1 MKPEYTLEKV
11 EGKPTL
17 YHLKVKDSNNL
28 MVETNLF
35 FDLKKH
41 SWAYNSFVISQ
52 SDDQYIHN
60 FKGLIIE
67 PSNLSVDINV
77 DVSSKI
83 SILKADQGVL
93 GKEGLSVVELPDEP
107 VTLLINKELDF
118 KKSDHAGIFFN
129 QDSKVEIDRLSFERN
144 TEFSLLYIAPVK
156 KLSSLYIKDANFST
170 IYAKSPIKEMSI
182 QDFNKDS
189 KVVANLY
196 IEADKSN
203 KVINKVEAFN
213 ASFDRLSNAD
223 NIVKAKIGVNK
234 ELELINTTINGNEY
248 DHTISG
254 HIDTF
259 SAKGATIFLDGNF
272 KIDAKKVEILFEGW
286 FTGTPAVRINNKDN
300 EFVGEHLRIANQE
313 MVLLGAKI
321 ITNNGFVY
329 TNDNFGKK
337 TVLSG
342 FAYQNDKNQ
351 SSLYFSGFTGKI
363 SGFTGKNSKMVFEE
377 GSNPQDTIWTG
388 MVQDTHLKNCVV
400 TGEGSILSMNLN
412 ISCPDIFT
420 NSRYKR
426 ELTNLTFDADSTFSL
441 ISSETSIVNIS
452 NSVFKGSEN
461 KIDIGRVDLVASNSE
476 FYKVN
481 ASFETTYNLI
491 SEIKVDSCIFKRDVD
506 ITTSKKANISASSFY
521 SSSLSKVNLI
531 ENSSFEDFRGDGAVY
546 QNFNSVTGETN
557 EPEINRDVGLATKEI
572 ELL

>member
-1 MKPEYTLEKV
+1 MMKPEYILEKV

-35 FDLKKH
+35 FDLKEEPP
-41 SWAYNSFVISQ
+41 AYDSFVISQ
-52 SDDQYIHN
+52 GDDEYIHN

-118 KKSDHAGIFFN
+118 KASDHAGIFFN
-129 QDSKVEIDRLSFERN
+129 QDNKVEIDRLSFERN

-170 IYAKSPIKEMSI
+170 IYAKSPIKEMSL

-203 KVINKVEAFN
+203 KVISSVKAFN

-248 DHTISG
+248 DHAISG
-254 HIDTF
+254 HIDSF
-259 SAKGATIFLDGNF
+259 SSKGATIFLDGNF

-286 FTGTPAVRINNKDN
+286 FTGIPAVRINNKDN

-321 ITNNGFVY
+321 ITNNGFVA
-329 TNDNFGKK
+329 THDKFGKK

-342 FAYQNDKNQ
+342 FAYQNEKNQ
-351 SSLYFSGFTGKI
+351 SSSFF
-363 SGFTGKNSKMVFEE
+363 SGFTGKNSKMIFDE
-377 GSNPQDTIWTG
+377 GLNPQDTIWTG
-388 MVQDTHLKNCVV
+388 AVVDTHLKNCVV
-400 TGEGSILSMNLN
+400 TGEGSTLAMNLN

-426 ELTNLTFDADSTFSL
+426 ELTNLTFDADATFSL

-452 NSVFKGSEN
+452 NSIFKGSEN
-461 KIDIGRVDLVASNSE
+461 KIDIGRVDFIASNSE

-506 ITTSKKANISASSFY
+506 ITTSKKANINASSFY

-531 ENSSFEDFRGDGAVY
+531 ENSSFEDFKGDSAIY
-546 QNFNSVTGETN
+546 KNFNSVTGETD
-557 EPEINRDVGLATKEI
+557 EPEINKDVGVVTQGV

>member
-1 MKPEYTLEKV
+1 MKPEYILEKV
-11 EGKPTL
+11 EDKATL
-17 YHLKVKDSNNL
+17 YHLKVKDNNNL

-52 SDDQYIHN
+52 SDDEYIHN

-93 GKEGLSVVELPDEP
+93 GKEGLSIVKLPDEP
-107 VTLLINKELDF
+107 VTLLINKALDF
-118 KKSDHAGIFFN
+118 KASDHAGIFFN

-170 IYAKSPIKEMSI
+170 IYAKSPIKEMNL

-259 SAKGATIFLDGNF
+259 SSKGATIFLDGNF
-272 KIDAKKVEILFEGW
+272 KIENKGNEIAFLANGIS
-286 FTGTPAVRINNKDN
+286 INNSTIKN
-300 EFVGEHLRIANQE
+300 
-313 MVLLGAKI
+313 
-321 ITNNGFVY
+321 T
-329 TNDNFGKK
+329 
-337 TVLSG
+337 LS
-342 FAYQNDKNQ
+342 
-351 SSLYFSGFTGKI
+351 
-363 SGFTGKNSKMVFEE
+363 
-377 GSNPQDTIWTG
+377 
-388 MVQDTHLKNCVV
+388 
-400 TGEGSILSMNLN
+400 
-412 ISCPDIFT
+412 
-420 NSRYKR
+420 
-426 ELTNLTFDADSTFSL
+426 LTNALILNADIDNLVLENKGKDYDSFLVQTSTVNGDKKSQGRITL
-441 ISSETSIVNIS
+441 DNCIVN
-452 NSVFKGSEN
+452 
-461 KIDIGRVDLVASNSE
+461 VDNRFSINIYGNFSASNSNFFGTNIFCSALE
-476 FYKVN
+476 DSNFLFFKGDVN
-481 ASFETTYNLI
+481 LDINIVNSSFKNVELYAAGLLSNKEWEDPDYRQTLTICGSELTGENELRETTLVLHSVLQNISLANA
-491 SEIKVDSCIFKRDVD
+491 SEIK
-506 ITTSKKANISASSFY
+506 NSFLKEIIKNY
-521 SSSLSKVNLI
+521 KMPTIIEEVNL
-531 ENSSFEDFRGDGAVY
+531 AA
-546 QNFNSVTGETN
+546 N
-557 EPEINRDVGLATKEI
+557 EPKKDVGQATNGLEI
-572 ELL
+572 L

>member
-1 MKPEYTLEKV
+1 MMKPEYILEKV

-35 FDLKKH
+35 FDLKEEP
-41 SWAYNSFVISQ
+41 SVYDSFVISQ
-52 SDDQYIHN
+52 SDDEYIHN

-67 PSNLSVDINV
+67 PSNLSVDISV

-107 VTLLINKELDF
+107 VTLLINKGLDF
-118 KKSDHAGIFFN
+118 KASDHVGIFFN

-156 KLSSLYIKDANFST
+156 KLSSLYVKDANFST
-170 IYAKSPIKEMSI
+170 IYAKSPIKEMSL

-203 KVINKVEAFN
+203 KVISSVKVIN
-213 ASFDRLSNAD
+213 TSFGGLKEID
-223 NIVKAKIGVNK
+223 NIAIAKIGVNK

-254 HIDTF
+254 HIDSF
-259 SAKGATIFLDGNF
+259 SSKGATIFLDGNF
-272 KIDAKKVEILFEGW
+272 KIDAKRVEILFEGW

-321 ITNNGFVY
+321 ITNNGFVA
-329 TNDNFGKK
+329 TNDKFGKK

-342 FAYQNDKNQ
+342 FAYQNEKNQ
-351 SSLYFSGFTGKI
+351 SSSFF
-363 SGFTGKNSKMVFEE
+363 SGFTGKNSKMVFEG
-377 GSNPQDTIWTG
+377 GSNPQDTTWTG
-388 MVQDTHLKNCVV
+388 MVIDTHLKNCVV
-400 TGEGSILSMNLN
+400 TGDGSILAMNLN

-452 NSVFKGSEN
+452 NSIFKGSEN
-461 KIDIGRVDLVASNSE
+461 KINIGRVDFVASNSE

-521 SSSLSKVNLI
+521 TCSLSKVSLI
-531 ENSSFEDFRGDGAVY
+531 ENSSFEDFKGNSDIY
-546 QNFNSVTGETN
+546 QNFNSLTGETSELKIDKN
-557 EPEINRDVGLATKEI
+557 VGLATKDIEI
-572 ELL
+572 L

>member
-1 MKPEYTLEKV
+1 MMKPEYILEKV
-11 EGKPTL
+11 EDKATL

-77 DVSSKI
+77 DVSSKV

-107 VTLLINKELDF
+107 VTLLINKALDF
-118 KKSDHAGIFFN
+118 KASDHVGIFFN

-144 TEFSLLYIAPVK
+144 TEFSLLYIVPVK

-170 IYAKSPIKEMSI
+170 IYAKSPIKEMSL

-254 HIDTF
+254 HIDSF
-259 SAKGATIFLDGNF
+259 SSKGATIFLDGNF

-321 ITNNGFVY
+321 ITNNGLVY

-342 FAYQNDKNQ
+342 FTYQNEKNQ
-351 SSLYFSGFTGKI
+351 SSSYF

-400 TGEGSILSMNLN
+400 AGEGSILSMNLN

-441 ISSETSIVNIS
+441 ISSDTSMVNIS
-452 NSVFKGSEN
+452 NSIFKGSEN

-521 SSSLSKVNLI
+521 TCSLSKVSLI
-531 ENSSFEDFRGDGAVY
+531 ENSSFEDFKGDSAVY
-546 QNFNSVTGETN
+546 QNFNSVTGETA
-557 EPEINRDVGLATKEI
+557 EPEINKDVGIATEGIEI
-572 ELL
+572 L

>member
-1 MKPEYTLEKV
+1 MKPEYILEKV
-11 EGKPTL
+11 EGKSTL
-17 YHLKVKDSNNL
+17 YHLKVKDNNNL

-52 SDDQYIHN
+52 SDDEYIHN

-107 VTLLINKELDF
+107 VTLLINKALDF
-118 KKSDHAGIFFN
+118 KASDHAGIFFN

-144 TEFSLLYIAPVK
+144 TEFSLLYVAPVK
-156 KLSSLYIKDANFST
+156 KLSSLYVKDANFST
-170 IYAKSPIKEMSI
+170 IYAKSPIKEMSL

-189 KVVANLY
+189 KVIANLY

-254 HIDTF
+254 HIDSF

-286 FTGTPAVRINNKDN
+286 FTGIPAVRINNKDN

-321 ITNNGFVY
+321 ITNNGLVY

-342 FAYQNDKNQ
+342 FAYQNEKNQ
-351 SSLYFSGFTGKI
+351 SSSYF

-388 MVQDTHLKNCVV
+388 TVIDAHLKNCIV

-426 ELTNLTFDADSTFSL
+426 ELTNLTFDADGTFSL
-441 ISSETSIVNIS
+441 TSSDTSIVNIS
-452 NSVFKGSEN
+452 NSIFKGLNN
-461 KIDIGRVDLVASNSE
+461 KINVGKVDLVTTNSE

-481 ASFETTYNLI
+481 ASFGTTYNLI
-491 SEIKVDSCIFKRDVD
+491 SEIKLDSCIFKRDVD

-521 SSSLSKVNLI
+521 SSSLSKVSLI
-531 ENSSFEDFRGDGAVY
+531 ENSSFEDFKGDSAIY
-546 QNFNSVTGETN
+546 KNFNSVTGETA
-557 EPEINRDVGLATKEI
+557 EPEINKDVGVVTQGV

>member
-1 MKPEYTLEKV
+1 MKPEYILEEV
-11 EGKPTL
+11 EDKPTL

-41 SWAYNSFVISQ
+41 SWAYDSFVISQ
-52 SDDQYIHN
+52 SDDEYIHN

-93 GKEGLSVVELPDEP
+93 GKEGLSIVKLPDEP

-118 KKSDHAGIFFN
+118 KASDHAGIFFN

-156 KLSSLYIKDANFST
+156 KLSSLYVKDANFST
-170 IYAKSPIKEMSI
+170 IYAKSPIKEMSL

-321 ITNNGFVY
+321 ITNNGLVY

-342 FAYQNDKNQ
+342 FAYQNEKNQ
-351 SSLYFSGFTGKI
+351 SSSYF

-388 MVQDTHLKNCVV
+388 TVIDAHLKNCVV

-426 ELTNLTFDADSTFSL
+426 ELTNLTFDSDSTFSL

-452 NSVFKGSEN
+452 NSIFKGSEN
-461 KIDIGRVDLVASNSE
+461 KINIGRVDLVASNSE

-531 ENSSFEDFRGDGAVY
+531 ENSSFEDFKGDSAIY
-546 QNFNSVTGETN
+546 KNFNSVTGERA
-557 EPEINRDVGLATKEI
+557 EPEINKDVGLATKEI

>member
-1 MKPEYTLEKV
+1 MMKPEYILEKV
-11 EGKPTL
+11 EGKSTL

-52 SDDQYIHN
+52 SDDEYIHN

-156 KLSSLYIKDANFST
+156 KLSSLYVKDANFST
-170 IYAKSPIKEMSI
+170 IYAKSPIKEMSL

-203 KVINKVEAFN
+203 KVISSVKAIN
-213 ASFDRLSNAD
+213 ASFGGLNESD
-223 NIVKAKIGVNK
+223 NIAIAKIGVNK

-248 DHTISG
+248 DHAISG

-259 SAKGATIFLDGNF
+259 SSKGATIFLDGNF

-313 MVLLGAKI
+313 MALLGAKI
-321 ITNNGFVY
+321 ITNNGFVA
-329 TNDNFGKK
+329 THDKFGKK

-342 FAYQNDKNQ
+342 FAYQNEKNQ
-351 SSLYFSGFTGKI
+351 SSSYF
-363 SGFTGKNSKMVFEE
+363 SGFTGKNSKMVFEG

-388 MVQDTHLKNCVV
+388 AVVDTHLKNCVV
-400 TGEGSILSMNLN
+400 TGDGSILAMNLN

-426 ELTNLTFDADSTFSL
+426 ELTNLTFDSDSTFSL
-441 ISSETSIVNIS
+441 ISSDTSIVNIS
-452 NSVFKGSEN
+452 NSIFKGSEN
-461 KIDIGRVDLVASNSE
+461 KIDIGRVDFIASNSE

-531 ENSSFEDFRGDGAVY
+531 DNSSFEDFKGDSAIY
-546 QNFNSVTGETN
+546 KNFNSVTGERV
-557 EPEINRDVGLATKEI
+557 EPEINKDVGLATKEI

>member
-1 MKPEYTLEKV
+1 MMKPEYILEKV
-11 EGKPTL
+11 EDKPTL

-28 MVETNLF
+28 MAETNLF
-35 FDLKKH
+35 FNLKDEPTK
-41 SWAYNSFVISQ
+41 YESFMISQ
-52 SDDQYIHN
+52 SDDEYIHN

-93 GKEGLSVVELPDEP
+93 GKEGLSIVKLPDEP
-107 VTLLINKELDF
+107 VTLLINKALDF
-118 KKSDHAGIFFN
+118 KASDHAGIFFN

-144 TEFSLLYIAPVK
+144 TEFSLLYVAPVK

-170 IYAKSPIKEMSI
+170 IYAKSPIKEMNL

-254 HIDTF
+254 HIDSF

-342 FAYQNDKNQ
+342 FAYQNEKSQ
-351 SSLYFSGFTGKI
+351 SSSYF
-363 SGFTGKNSKMVFEE
+363 SGFTGKNSKMVFE
-377 GSNPQDTIWTG
+377 GGLNPEDTIWTG
-388 MVQDTHLKNCVV
+388 MVQDTHLKNCIVA
-400 TGEGSILSMNLN
+400 GEGSILSMNLN

-426 ELTNLTFDADSTFSL
+426 ELTNLTFDADGTFSL
-441 ISSETSIVNIS
+441 TSFDTSIVNIS
-452 NSVFKGSEN
+452 NSIFKGLNN
-461 KIDIGRVDLVASNSE
+461 KINVGKVDLVASNSE

-521 SSSLSKVNLI
+521 SSSLSKVSLI
-531 ENSSFEDFRGDGAVY
+531 ENSSFEDFRGDSTIY
-546 QNFNSVTGETN
+546 QNFNSVTGETA
-557 EPEINRDVGLATKEI
+557 EPEINKDVGIATQGV

>member
-11 EGKPTL
+11 EGKSTL
-17 YHLKVKDSNNL
+17 YHLKVKDSNNF
-28 MVETNLF
+28 MAETNLF
-35 FDLKKH
+35 FDLKEEP
-41 SWAYNSFVISQ
+41 ARYDSFVISQ
-52 SDDQYIHN
+52 SDDEYIHN

-118 KKSDHAGIFFN
+118 KASDHAGIFFN

-170 IYAKSPIKEMSI
+170 IYAKNPIKEMSI

-203 KVINKVEAFN
+203 KVISSVKAIN
-213 ASFDRLSNAD
+213 ASFGGLKEID
-223 NIVKAKIGVNK
+223 NIAIAKIGVNK

-254 HIDTF
+254 HIDSF
-259 SAKGATIFLDGNF
+259 SSKGATIFLDGNF

-286 FTGTPAVRINNKDN
+286 FTGTPAVTIKNNHNNFIGKY
-300 EFVGEHLRIANQE
+300 LRIANQE
-313 MVLLGAKI
+313 VILRNAQI
-321 ITNNGFVY
+321 ITNNGFIF
-329 TNDNFGKK
+329 THDKFGKK
-337 TVLSG
+337 TVLSA
-342 FAYQNDKNQ
+342 FAYQNEKNQ
-351 SSLYFSGFTGKI
+351 SSSYF

-388 MVQDTHLKNCVV
+388 VIVDAHLKNCLA
-400 TGEGSILSMNLN
+400 TGDGSTLAMNLN

-426 ELTNLTFDADSTFSL
+426 ELTNLTFDADATFSL
-441 ISSETSIVNIS
+441 TSSDTSIVNIS
-452 NSVFKGSEN
+452 NSIFKGSEN

-476 FYKVN
+476 FYEVN
-481 ASFETTYNLI
+481 ASFESTYKLI
-491 SEIKVDSCIFKRDVD
+491 SEIKVDSCIFERDVD

-531 ENSSFEDFRGDGAVY
+531 ENSSFEDFKGDNAIY
-546 QNFNSVTGETN
+546 KNFNSVTGETA
-557 EPEINRDVGLATKEI
+557 EPEINKDVGVVTEGV

>member
-1 MKPEYTLEKV
+1 MKPEYILEKV
-11 EGKPTL
+11 EDKATL

-35 FDLKKH
+35 FDLKEEPP
-41 SWAYNSFVISQ
+41 AYDSFVISQ
-52 SDDQYIHN
+52 SDDEYIHN

-107 VTLLINKELDF
+107 VTLLINKGLDF
-118 KKSDHAGIFFN
+118 KASDHAGIFFN

-144 TEFSLLYIAPVK
+144 TEFSLLYVAPVK
-156 KLSSLYIKDANFST
+156 KLSSLYIRDANFST
-170 IYAKSPIKEMSI
+170 IYAKSPIKEMSL

-203 KVINKVEAFN
+203 KVISSVKAIN
-213 ASFDRLSNAD
+213 ASFGGLNESD
-223 NIVKAKIGVNK
+223 NIAIAKIGVNK

-248 DHTISG
+248 DHAISG
-254 HIDTF
+254 HIDSF
-259 SAKGATIFLDGNF
+259 SSKGATIFLDGNF

-286 FTGTPAVRINNKDN
+286 FTGTPVVRINNKDN

-321 ITNNGFVY
+321 ITNNGFVA
-329 TNDNFGKK
+329 THDKFGKK

-342 FAYQNDKNQ
+342 FAYQNEKNQ
-351 SSLYFSGFTGKI
+351 SSSFF

-388 MVQDTHLKNCVV
+388 MVIDTHLKNCLV

-426 ELTNLTFDADSTFSL
+426 ELTNLTFDADGTFSL
-441 ISSETSIVNIS
+441 ISSDTSIVNIS
-452 NSVFKGSEN
+452 NSIFKGSEN
-461 KIDIGRVDLVASNSE
+461 KIDIGKVDLVASNSE
-476 FYKVN
+476 FYEVN
-481 ASFETTYNLI
+481 ASFESTYKLI

-546 QNFNSVTGETN
+546 QNFNSVTGETA

>member
-1 MKPEYTLEKV
+1 MKPEYILEEV
-11 EGKPTL
+11 ESKPTL
-17 YHLKVKDSNNL
+17 YHLKVKDNNNL

-52 SDDQYIHN
+52 SDDEYIHN

-93 GKEGLSVVELPDEP
+93 GKEGLSIVKLPDEP
-107 VTLLINKELDF
+107 VTLLINKALDF
-118 KKSDHAGIFFN
+118 KASDHAGIFFN

-144 TEFSLLYIAPVK
+144 TEFSLLYVAPVK
-156 KLSSLYIKDANFST
+156 KLSSLYVKDANFST
-170 IYAKSPIKEMSI
+170 IYAKSPIKEMSL

-248 DHTISG
+248 DHAISG
-254 HIDTF
+254 HIDSF
-259 SAKGATIFLDGNF
+259 SSKGATIFLDGNF

-286 FTGTPAVRINNKDN
+286 FTGTPAIRINNKDN

-342 FAYQNDKNQ
+342 FAYQNGKSQ
-351 SSLYFSGFTGKI
+351 SSSYF
-363 SGFTGKNSKMVFEE
+363 SGFTGKNSKMVFDE

-388 MVQDTHLKNCVV
+388 IIVDTHLKNCVV
-400 TGEGSILSMNLN
+400 IGEGSILSMNLN

-426 ELTNLTFDADSTFSL
+426 ELTNLTFDADATFSL
-441 ISSETSIVNIS
+441 TSSDTSIVNIS
-452 NSVFKGSEN
+452 NSIFKGSEN
-461 KIDIGRVDLVASNSE
+461 KIDIGRVDFVASNSE

-531 ENSSFEDFRGDGAVY
+531 ENSSFEEFKGDSAIY
-546 QNFNSVTGETN
+546 KNFNSVTGETN
-557 EPEINRDVGLATKEI
+557 EPEINKDVGLATKEI

>member
-11 EGKPTL
+11 EGKSTL

-41 SWAYNSFVISQ
+41 SWAYDSFVISQ
-52 SDDQYIHN
+52 SDDEYIHN

-118 KKSDHAGIFFN
+118 KASDHAGIFFN

-156 KLSSLYIKDANFST
+156 KLSSLYIEDANFST
-170 IYAKSPIKEMSI
+170 IYAKSPIKEMNL

-248 DHTISG
+248 DHAISG
-254 HIDTF
+254 HIDSF

-286 FTGTPAVRINNKDN
+286 FTGTPAIRINNKDN

-342 FAYQNDKNQ
+342 FAYQNEKSQ
-351 SSLYFSGFTGKI
+351 SSSYF
-363 SGFTGKNSKMVFEE
+363 SGFTGKNSKMVFDE

-400 TGEGSILSMNLN
+400 AGEGSILSMNLN

-426 ELTNLTFDADSTFSL
+426 ELTNLTFDADGTFSL
-441 ISSETSIVNIS
+441 TSSDTSIVNIS
-452 NSVFKGSEN
+452 NSIFKGLNN
-461 KIDIGRVDLVASNSE
+461 KINVGKVDLVTTNSE

-481 ASFETTYNLI
+481 ASFGTTYNLI
-491 SEIKVDSCIFKRDVD
+491 SEIKLDSCIFKRDVD

-531 ENSSFEDFRGDGAVY
+531 ENSSFEDFKGDSAIY
-546 QNFNSVTGETN
+546 KNFNSVTGERA
-557 EPEINRDVGLATKEI
+557 EPEINKDVGVVTEGV

>member
-1 MKPEYTLEKV
+1 MMKPEYILEKV
-11 EGKPTL
+11 EGKSTL
-17 YHLKVKDSNNL
+17 YHLKVKDNNNL

-52 SDDQYIHN
+52 SDDEYIHN

-93 GKEGLSVVELPDEP
+93 GKEGLSIVKLPDEP
-107 VTLLINKELDF
+107 VTLLINKALDF
-118 KKSDHAGIFFN
+118 KASDHAGIFFN

-170 IYAKSPIKEMSI
+170 IYAKSPIKEMSL

-248 DHTISG
+248 DHAISG
-254 HIDTF
+254 HIDSF
-259 SAKGATIFLDGNF
+259 SSKGATIFLDGNF

-313 MVLLGAKI
+313 MVLLSAKI

-351 SSLYFSGFTGKI
+351 SSSYF
-363 SGFTGKNSKMVFEE
+363 SGFTGKNSKMVFDE

-400 TGEGSILSMNLN
+400 AGEGSILSMNLN

-441 ISSETSIVNIS
+441 ISSDTSIVNIS
-452 NSVFKGSEN
+452 NSIFKGSEN
-461 KIDIGRVDLVASNSE
+461 KINIGRVDLVASNSE

-531 ENSSFEDFRGDGAVY
+531 ENSSFEDFKGDSAIY
-546 QNFNSVTGETN
+546 KNFNSVTGERA
-557 EPEINRDVGLATKEI
+557 EPEINKDVGLATEEI

>member
-11 EGKPTL
+11 EGKSTL

-52 SDDQYIHN
+52 SDDEYIHN

-93 GKEGLSVVELPDEP
+93 GKEGLSIVKLPDEP
-107 VTLLINKELDF
+107 VTLLINKALDF
-118 KKSDHAGIFFN
+118 KASDHAGIFFN

-170 IYAKSPIKEMSI
+170 IYAKSPIKEMSL

-203 KVINKVEAFN
+203 KVISSVKAIN
-213 ASFDRLSNAD
+213 ASFGGLNESDSML
-223 NIVKAKIGVNK
+223 VAKIGVNK

-248 DHTISG
+248 DHVISG
-254 HIDTF
+254 HIDSF
-259 SAKGATIFLDGNF
+259 SSKGATIFLDGNF

-321 ITNNGFVY
+321 ITNNGLVY

-342 FAYQNDKNQ
+342 FAYQNEKSQ
-351 SSLYFSGFTGKI
+351 SSSYF
-363 SGFTGKNSKMVFEE
+363 SGFTGKNSKMVFEG

-388 MVQDTHLKNCVV
+388 MIIDTHFKNCLV
-400 TGEGSILSMNLN
+400 TGDGSILSMNLN
-412 ISCPDIFT
+412 ISCPDVFT

-426 ELTNLTFDADSTFSL
+426 ELTNLTFDADATFSL
-441 ISSETSIVNIS
+441 TSSDTSIVNIS
-452 NSVFKGSEN
+452 NSIFKGSEN
-461 KIDIGRVDLVASNSE
+461 KINIGRVDFVASNSE

-531 ENSSFEDFRGDGAVY
+531 ENSSFEDFKGDSAIY
-546 QNFNSVTGETN
+546 KNFNSVTGETN
-557 EPEINRDVGLATKEI
+557 EPEINKDVGLATKEI

>member
-1 MKPEYTLEKV
+1 MMKPEYILEKV
-11 EGKPTL
+11 EGKSTL
-17 YHLKVKDSNNL
+17 YHLKVKDNNNL

-41 SWAYNSFVISQ
+41 SWAYDSFVISQ

-60 FKGLIIE
+60 FKGLVIE

-107 VTLLINKELDF
+107 VTLLINKALDF
-118 KKSDHAGIFFN
+118 KASDHAGIFFN

-144 TEFSLLYIAPVK
+144 TEFSLLYVAPVK
-156 KLSSLYIKDANFST
+156 KLSSLYVKDANFST
-170 IYAKSPIKEMSI
+170 IYAKSPIKEMSL

-254 HIDTF
+254 HIDSF

-286 FTGTPAVRINNKDN
+286 FTGTPAIRINNKDN

-342 FAYQNDKNQ
+342 FAYQNEKSQ
-351 SSLYFSGFTGKI
+351 SSSYF
-363 SGFTGKNSKMVFEE
+363 SGFTGKNSKMIFDE

-400 TGEGSILSMNLN
+400 AGEGSILSMNLN

-426 ELTNLTFDADSTFSL
+426 ELTNLTFDADGTFSL
-441 ISSETSIVNIS
+441 TSSDTSIVNIS
-452 NSVFKGSEN
+452 NSIFKGLNN
-461 KIDIGRVDLVASNSE
+461 KINVGKVDLVTTNSE

-481 ASFETTYNLI
+481 ASFGTTYNLI
-491 SEIKVDSCIFKRDVD
+491 SEIKLDSCIFKRDVD

-531 ENSSFEDFRGDGAVY
+531 ENSSFEDFKGDSAIY
-546 QNFNSVTGETN
+546 KNFNSVTGERA
-557 EPEINRDVGLATKEI
+557 EPEINKDVGIATEGIEI
-572 ELL
+572 L

>member
-1 MKPEYTLEKV
+1 MKPEYILEKV
-11 EGKPTL
+11 EDKATL

-28 MVETNLF
+28 MAETNLF
-35 FDLKKH
+35 FDLKEEPP
-41 SWAYNSFVISQ
+41 AYDSFVISQ
-52 SDDQYIHN
+52 SDDEYIHN

-67 PSNLSVDINV
+67 PSSLSVEMNI
-77 DVSSKI
+77 DVSSKV

-118 KKSDHAGIFFN
+118 KASDHVGIFFN

-203 KVINKVEAFN
+203 KVISSVKAINT
-213 ASFDRLSNAD
+213 SFGGLKEID
-223 NIVKAKIGVNK
+223 NIAIAKIGINK

-254 HIDTF
+254 HIDSF
-259 SAKGATIFLDGNF
+259 SSKGATIFLDGNF

-286 FTGTPAVRINNKDN
+286 FTGIPAVRINNKDN

-321 ITNNGFVY
+321 ITNNGFVA
-329 TNDNFGKK
+329 THDKFGKK

-342 FAYQNDKNQ
+342 FAYQNEKNQ
-351 SSLYFSGFTGKI
+351 SSSYF
-363 SGFTGKNSKMVFEE
+363 SGFTGKNSKMVFEG
-377 GSNPQDTIWTG
+377 GSNPQDTTWTG
-388 MVQDTHLKNCVV
+388 MVVDTHLKNCIV
-400 TGEGSILSMNLN
+400 TGDGSTLLMNLN

-426 ELTNLTFDADSTFSL
+426 ELTNLTFDSDSTFSL

-452 NSVFKGSEN
+452 NSIFKGSEN

-491 SEIKVDSCIFKRDVD
+491 SEIKLDSCIFKRDVD

-531 ENSSFEDFRGDGAVY
+531 ENSSFEDFKGDSAIY
-546 QNFNSVTGETN
+546 KNFNSVTGERA
-557 EPEINRDVGLATKEI
+557 EPEINKDVGLATKEI

>member
-1 MKPEYTLEKV
+1 MKPEYILEKV
-11 EGKPTL
+11 EDKATL

-35 FDLKKH
+35 FDLKEEPP
-41 SWAYNSFVISQ
+41 AYDSFVISQ
-52 SDDQYIHN
+52 SDDEYIHN

-93 GKEGLSVVELPDEP
+93 GKEGLSIVKLPDEP
-107 VTLLINKELDF
+107 VTLLINKALDF
-118 KKSDHAGIFFN
+118 KASDHAGIFFN

-170 IYAKSPIKEMSI
+170 IYAKSPIKEMSL

-259 SAKGATIFLDGNF
+259 SSKGATIFLDGNF

-321 ITNNGFVY
+321 ITNNGFVA
-329 TNDNFGKK
+329 THDKFGKK

-342 FAYQNDKNQ
+342 FAYQNEKNQ
-351 SSLYFSGFTGKI
+351 SSSYF
-363 SGFTGKNSKMVFEE
+363 SGFTGKNSKMVFEG

-400 TGEGSILSMNLN
+400 AGEGSILSMNLN

-426 ELTNLTFDADSTFSL
+426 ELTNLTFDADGTFSL
-441 ISSETSIVNIS
+441 TSSDTSIVNIS
-452 NSVFKGSEN
+452 NSIFKGSEN

-476 FYKVN
+476 FYK
-481 ASFETTYNLI
+481 ASVAFETTYNLI

-531 ENSSFEDFRGDGAVY
+531 ENSSFEDFRGDSAIY
-546 QNFNSVTGETN
+546 KNFNSVTGETA
-557 EPEINRDVGLATKEI
+557 EPEINKDVGLATEGI

>member
-11 EGKPTL
+11 EGKSTL
-17 YHLKVKDSNNL
+17 YHLKVKDNNNL

-35 FDLKKH
+35 FDLKEEPP
-41 SWAYNSFVISQ
+41 AYDSFVISQ
-52 SDDQYIHN
+52 SDDEYIHN

-118 KKSDHAGIFFN
+118 KASDHVGIFFN

-156 KLSSLYIKDANFST
+156 KLSSLYVKDANFST
-170 IYAKSPIKEMSI
+170 IYAKSPIKEMSL

-248 DHTISG
+248 DHAISG
-254 HIDTF
+254 HIDSF
-259 SAKGATIFLDGNF
+259 SSKGATIFLDGNF
-272 KIDAKKVEILFEGW
+272 KIDAKRVEILFEGW
-286 FTGTPAVRINNKDN
+286 FTGTPAIRINNKDN

-321 ITNNGFVY
+321 ITNNGFVA
-329 TNDNFGKK
+329 THDKFGKK

-342 FAYQNDKNQ
+342 FAYQNEKNQ
-351 SSLYFSGFTGKI
+351 SSSFF
-363 SGFTGKNSKMVFEE
+363 SGFTGKNSKMVFEG

-400 TGEGSILSMNLN
+400 TWEGSILSMNLN

-426 ELTNLTFDADSTFSL
+426 ELTNLTFDSDSTFSL
-441 ISSETSIVNIS
+441 ISSDTSIVNIS
-452 NSVFKGSEN
+452 NSIFKGSEN
-461 KIDIGRVDLVASNSE
+461 KINIGRVDLVASNSE

-491 SEIKVDSCIFKRDVD
+491 SEIKIDSCIFKRDVD
-506 ITTSKKANISASSFY
+506 IATSKKANISASSFY

-531 ENSSFEDFRGDGAVY
+531 ENSSFEDFKGDGAIY

-557 EPEINRDVGLATKEI
+557 KPEISKDVGLATKEI

>member
-1 MKPEYTLEKV
+1 MKPEYTLEEV

-41 SWAYNSFVISQ
+41 SWAYDSFVISQ
-52 SDDQYIHN
+52 SDDEYIHN

-107 VTLLINKELDF
+107 VTLLINKALDF
-118 KKSDHAGIFFN
+118 KASDHAGIFFN

-144 TEFSLLYIAPVK
+144 TEFSLLYVAPVK
-156 KLSSLYIKDANFST
+156 KLSSLYIRDVNFST
-170 IYAKSPIKEMSI
+170 IYAKSPIKEMSL

-203 KVINKVEAFN
+203 KVISSVKAINT
-213 ASFDRLSNAD
+213 SFGGLKEID
-223 NIVKAKIGVNK
+223 NIAIAKIGVNK

-248 DHTISG
+248 DHVISG
-254 HIDTF
+254 HIDSF
-259 SAKGATIFLDGNF
+259 SSKGATIFLDGNF

-321 ITNNGFVY
+321 ITNNGFVA
-329 TNDNFGKK
+329 THDKFGKK

-342 FAYQNDKNQ
+342 FAYQNEKNQ
-351 SSLYFSGFTGKI
+351 SSSFF

-377 GSNPQDTIWTG
+377 GSNPQDTTWTG
-388 MVQDTHLKNCVV
+388 MVIDTHLKNCVV
-400 TGEGSILSMNLN
+400 TGEGSILLMNFH

-426 ELTNLTFDADSTFSL
+426 ELTNLTFDADGTFSL
-441 ISSETSIVNIS
+441 LSSETSIVNIS
-452 NSVFKGSEN
+452 NSIFKGSEN

-491 SEIKVDSCIFKRDVD
+491 SEIKLDSCIFKRDVD

-531 ENSSFEDFRGDGAVY
+531 ENSSFEDFKGDSAIY
-546 QNFNSVTGETN
+546 KNFNSVTGERA
-557 EPEINRDVGLATKEI
+557 EPEINKDVGVVTEGV

>member
-1 MKPEYTLEKV
+1 M
-11 EGKPTL
+11 
-17 YHLKVKDSNNL
+17 
-28 MVETNLF
+28 
-35 FDLKKH
+35 
-41 SWAYNSFVISQ
+41 
-52 SDDQYIHN
+52 
-60 FKGLIIE
+60 
-67 PSNLSVDINV
+67 
-77 DVSSKI
+77 
-83 SILKADQGVL
+83 
-93 GKEGLSVVELPDEP
+93 SVVELPDEP
-107 VTLLINKELDF
+107 VTLLINKALDF
-118 KKSDHAGIFFN
+118 KASDHAGIFFN

-144 TEFSLLYIAPVK
+144 TEFSLLYVAPVK
-156 KLSSLYIKDANFST
+156 KLSSLYVKDANFST
-170 IYAKSPIKEMSI
+170 IYAKSPIKEMSL

-351 SSLYFSGFTGKI
+351 SSSYF
-363 SGFTGKNSKMVFEE
+363 SGFTGKNSKMVFDE

-388 MVQDTHLKNCVV
+388 TVIDAHLKNCIV

-426 ELTNLTFDADSTFSL
+426 ELTNLTFDADGTFSL
-441 ISSETSIVNIS
+441 TSSDTSIVNIS
-452 NSVFKGSEN
+452 NSIFKGLNN
-461 KIDIGRVDLVASNSE
+461 KINVGKVDLVTTNSE

-481 ASFETTYNLI
+481 ASFGTTYNLI

-521 SSSLSKVNLI
+521 SSSLSKVSLI
-531 ENSSFEDFRGDGAVY
+531 ENSSFEDFRGDGAIY
-546 QNFNSVTGETN
+546 QNFNSVTGETA
-557 EPEINRDVGLATKEI
+557 EPEISKDVGLATKEI

>member
-1 MKPEYTLEKV
+1 MKPEYILEEV

-17 YHLKVKDSNNL
+17 YHLKVKDNNNL

-118 KKSDHAGIFFN
+118 KASDHAGIFFN

-156 KLSSLYIKDANFST
+156 KLSSLYVKDANFST
-170 IYAKSPIKEMSI
+170 IYAKSPIKEMSL

-203 KVINKVEAFN
+203 KVISKVRAVNSLFGGLT
-213 ASFDRLSNAD
+213 DLD
-223 NIVKAKIGVNK
+223 KTVIAKIGVNK

-259 SAKGATIFLDGNF
+259 SSKGATIFLYGNF

-286 FTGTPAVRINNKDN
+286 FTGTPVVRINNKDN

-313 MVLLGAKI
+313 MVLHNAQI
-321 ITNNGFVY
+321 ITNNGFVA

-342 FAYQNDKNQ
+342 FVYQNENDQ
-351 SSLYFSGFTGKI
+351 SSPYF
-363 SGFTGKNSKMVFEE
+363 SGFTGKNSKMVFDE

-388 MVQDTHLKNCVV
+388 MVIDTHLKNCVV
-400 TGEGSILSMNLN
+400 TGDGSTLAMNLN
-412 ISCPDIFT
+412 ISCPDALV

-426 ELTNLTFDADSTFSL
+426 NLTNLTFDADSTFSL
-441 ISSETSIVNIS
+441 ISPDTSMVDIS
-452 NSVFKGSEN
+452 NSIFKGSEN
-461 KIDIGRVDLVASNSE
+461 KINIDKIDFVASNSE

-481 ASFETTYNLI
+481 ASFGTTYNLI
-491 SEIKVDSCIFKRDVD
+491 SEIKIDSCIFKRDVD
-506 ITTSKKANISASSFY
+506 ITTNKKANIIASSFY

-531 ENSSFEDFRGDGAVY
+531 ENSSFEDFRGDSAIY
-546 QNFNSVTGETN
+546 KNFNSVTGETA
-557 EPEINRDVGLATKEI
+557 EPEINKDVGLATEGIEI
-572 ELL
+572 L

>member
-1 MKPEYTLEKV
+1 MKPEYILEKV

-41 SWAYNSFVISQ
+41 SWAYDSFVISQ
-52 SDDQYIHN
+52 SDDEYIHN
-60 FKGLIIE
+60 FKGLVIE

-107 VTLLINKELDF
+107 VTLLINKALDF
-118 KKSDHAGIFFN
+118 KASDHAGIFFN
-129 QDSKVEIDRLSFERN
+129 QDSKVEIDKLSFERN

-170 IYAKSPIKEMSI
+170 IYAKSPIKEMSL

-203 KVINKVEAFN
+203 KVISKVRAVN
-213 ASFDRLSNAD
+213 GSFRGLTDLDKTVIAE
-223 NIVKAKIGVNK
+223 IGVNK

-248 DHTISG
+248 VHTISG

-259 SAKGATIFLDGNF
+259 SAKNATIFLDGNF

-286 FTGTPAVRINNKDN
+286 FTGTPSVTIKNNHND
-300 EFVGEHLRIANQE
+300 FVGKYLRIANQE
-313 MVLLGAKI
+313 VILRNAQI
-321 ITNNGFVY
+321 ITNNGFFF
-329 TNDNFGKK
+329 TNDKFGKK

-342 FAYQNDKNQ
+342 FAYQNENDQ
-351 SSLYFSGFTGKI
+351 SSSCF
-363 SGFTGKNSKMVFEE
+363 SGFTGKNSKMIFDE
-377 GSNPQDTIWTG
+377 GSNQQDTIWTG
-388 MVQDTHLKNCVV
+388 LIVDTHLKNCLA
-400 TGEGSILSMNLN
+400 TGDGSTLAMNLN
-412 ISCPDIFT
+412 ISCPDALV

-426 ELTNLTFDADSTFSL
+426 NLTNLTFDADSTFSL
-441 ISSETSIVNIS
+441 ISPDTSMVDIS
-452 NSVFKGSEN
+452 NSIFKGSEN
-461 KIDIGRVDLVASNSE
+461 KIDIGKIDFVASNSE

-506 ITTSKKANISASSFY
+506 ITTSKKANISASSFC

-531 ENSSFEDFRGDGAVY
+531 ENSSFEDFKGDNAIY
-546 QNFNSVTGETN
+546 KNFNSVTGETA
-557 EPEINRDVGLATKEI
+557 EPEINKDVGVVTQGV

>member
-1 MKPEYTLEKV
+1 MMKPEYILEKI
-11 EGKPTL
+11 EGKSTL
-17 YHLKVKDSNNL
+17 YHLKVKDNNNL

-35 FDLKKH
+35 FDLKEEP
-41 SWAYNSFVISQ
+41 ARYNSFVISQ

-77 DVSSKI
+77 DVSSKVN
-83 SILKADQGVL
+83 ILKADQGVL

-118 KKSDHAGIFFN
+118 KASDHAGIFFN

-144 TEFSLLYIAPVK
+144 TEFSLLYVAPVK
-156 KLSSLYIKDANFST
+156 KLSSLYVKDANFST
-170 IYAKSPIKEMSI
+170 IYAKSPIKEMSL

-203 KVINKVEAFN
+203 KVISSVKAIN
-213 ASFDRLSNAD
+213 ASFGGLKEID
-223 NIVKAKIGVNK
+223 NIAIAKIGVNK

-254 HIDTF
+254 HIDSF
-259 SAKGATIFLDGNF
+259 SSKGATIFLDGNF
-272 KIDAKKVEILFEGW
+272 KIDAKKVEILFESW

-321 ITNNGFVY
+321 ITNNGLVY

-342 FAYQNDKNQ
+342 FTYQNEKNQ
-351 SSLYFSGFTGKI
+351 SSSYF
-363 SGFTGKNSKMVFEE
+363 SGFTGKNSKMVFDE

-400 TGEGSILSMNLN
+400 AGEGSILSMNLN

-426 ELTNLTFDADSTFSL
+426 ELTNLTFDADGTFSL
-441 ISSETSIVNIS
+441 TSSDTSIVNIS
-452 NSVFKGSEN
+452 NSIFKGSEN

-476 FYKVN
+476 FYK
-481 ASFETTYNLI
+481 ASVAFGTTYNLI

-506 ITTSKKANISASSFY
+506 IITSKKANISASSFY
-521 SSSLSKVNLI
+521 NSSLSKVSLI
-531 ENSSFEDFRGDGAVY
+531 ENSSFEDFKGDSAIY
-546 QNFNSVTGETN
+546 QNFNSVTGETA
-557 EPEINRDVGLATKEI
+557 EPEINKDIGLATKEI

>member
-1 MKPEYTLEKV
+1 MKPEYTLEEV

-60 FKGLIIE
+60 FKGLIIG

-93 GKEGLSVVELPDEP
+93 GKEGLSIVKLPDEP
-107 VTLLINKELDF
+107 VTLLINKALNF
-118 KKSDHAGIFFN
+118 KASDHAGIFFN

-144 TEFSLLYIAPVK
+144 TEFSLLYVAPVK
-156 KLSSLYIKDANFST
+156 KLSSLYVKDSNFST
-170 IYAKSPIKEMSI
+170 IYAKSPIKEMSL

-259 SAKGATIFLDGNF
+259 SSKGATIFLDGNF

-321 ITNNGFVY
+321 ITNNGLVY

-342 FAYQNDKNQ
+342 FAYQNENDQ
-351 SSLYFSGFTGKI
+351 SSSYF
-363 SGFTGKNSKMVFEE
+363 SGFTGKNSKMVFDE

-400 TGEGSILSMNLN
+400 AGEGSILSMNLN

-426 ELTNLTFDADSTFSL
+426 ELTNLTFDADGTFSL
-441 ISSETSIVNIS
+441 TSSDTSIVNIS
-452 NSVFKGSEN
+452 NSIFKGLNN
-461 KIDIGRVDLVASNSE
+461 KINVGKVDLVTTNSE

-521 SSSLSKVNLI
+521 SSSLSKANLI
-531 ENSSFEDFRGDGAVY
+531 ENSSFEDFKGDSAIY
-546 QNFNSVTGETN
+546 KNFNSVTGETN
-557 EPEINRDVGLATKEI
+557 EPEINKEVGVVTQGV

>member
-1 MKPEYTLEKV
+1 MKPEYILEKV
-11 EGKPTL
+11 EGKSTL
-17 YHLKVKDSNNL
+17 YHLKVKDNNNL

-35 FDLKKH
+35 FDLKEEP
-41 SWAYNSFVISQ
+41 ARYNSFVISQ

-107 VTLLINKELDF
+107 VTLLINKALDF
-118 KKSDHAGIFFN
+118 KASDHAGIFFN

-144 TEFSLLYIAPVK
+144 TEFSLLYVAPVK

-170 IYAKSPIKEMSI
+170 IYAKSPIKEMSL

-203 KVINKVEAFN
+203 KVISSVKAINT
-213 ASFDRLSNAD
+213 SFGGLKEID
-223 NIVKAKIGVNK
+223 NIAIAKIGVNK

-248 DHTISG
+248 NHTISG
-254 HIDTF
+254 HINTF
-259 SAKGATIFLDGNF
+259 SSKGATIFLDGNF

-313 MVLLGAKI
+313 VVLLGAKI
-321 ITNNGFVY
+321 ITNNGFVA
-329 TNDNFGKK
+329 TNDKFGKK

-342 FAYQNDKNQ
+342 FAYQNEKNQ
-351 SSLYFSGFTGKI
+351 PSSFF
-363 SGFTGKNSKMVFEE
+363 SGFTGKNSKMVFEG
-377 GSNPQDTIWTG
+377 GSNPQDTTWTG
-388 MVQDTHLKNCVV
+388 MVIDTHLKNCVV
-400 TGEGSILSMNLN
+400 TGDGSILSMNLN

-426 ELTNLTFDADSTFSL
+426 ELTNLIFDADSTFSL
-441 ISSETSIVNIS
+441 ISSDTSIVNIS
-452 NSVFKGSEN
+452 NSIFKGSEN
-461 KIDIGRVDLVASNSE
+461 KIDIGKVDLVASNSE
-476 FYKVN
+476 FYEVN
-481 ASFETTYNLI
+481 ASFESTYKLI
-491 SEIKVDSCIFKRDVD
+491 SEIKVDSCIFERDVD

-531 ENSSFEDFRGDGAVY
+531 ENSSFEDFKGDSAIY
-546 QNFNSVTGETN
+546 KNFNSVTGETN
-557 EPEINRDVGLATKEI
+557 EPEINKEVGVVTQGV

>member
-11 EGKPTL
+11 EGKSTL

-107 VTLLINKELDF
+107 VTLLINKALDF
-118 KKSDHAGIFFN
+118 KASDHVGIFFN

-156 KLSSLYIKDANFST
+156 KLSSLYVKDANFST
-170 IYAKSPIKEMSI
+170 IYAKSPIKEMNI

-203 KVINKVEAFN
+203 KVISSVKAINT
-213 ASFDRLSNAD
+213 SFGGLKEID
-223 NIVKAKIGVNK
+223 NIAIAKIGINK

-248 DHTISG
+248 DHAISG

-259 SAKGATIFLDGNF
+259 SSKGATIFLDGNF

-321 ITNNGFVY
+321 ITNNGFVA

-342 FAYQNDKNQ
+342 FAYRNEKNQ
-351 SSLYFSGFTGKI
+351 SSSYF
-363 SGFTGKNSKMVFEE
+363 SGFTGKNSKMVFDE

-388 MVQDTHLKNCVV
+388 MVIDTHLKNCVV
-400 TGEGSILSMNLN
+400 TGEGSTLSINLN

-426 ELTNLTFDADSTFSL
+426 ELTNLTFDADVTFSL
-441 ISSETSIVNIS
+441 TSSDTSIVNIS
-452 NSVFKGSEN
+452 NSIFKGLNN
-461 KIDIGRVDLVASNSE
+461 KINVGKVDLVTTNSE

-481 ASFETTYNLI
+481 TSFETTYNLI

-521 SSSLSKVNLI
+521 SSSLNKVNLV
-531 ENSSFEDFRGDGAVY
+531 ENSSFEDFKGDSAIY
-546 QNFNSVTGETN
+546 ENFNSVTGETN
-557 EPEINRDVGLATKEI
+557 KPEINKDVGIATEEI

>member
-52 SDDQYIHN
+52 SDDEYIHN

-107 VTLLINKELDF
+107 VTLLINKALDF
-118 KKSDHAGIFFN
+118 KASDHAGIFFN

-170 IYAKSPIKEMSI
+170 IYAKSPIKEMNI

-254 HIDTF
+254 HIDSF
-259 SAKGATIFLDGNF
+259 SSKGATIFLDGNF

-286 FTGTPAVRINNKDN
+286 FTGIPAIRINNKDN

-321 ITNNGFVY
+321 ITNNGFVA
-329 TNDNFGKK
+329 THDKFGKK

-342 FAYQNDKNQ
+342 FAYQNEKNQ
-351 SSLYFSGFTGKI
+351 SSSYF
-363 SGFTGKNSKMVFEE
+363 SGFTGKNSKMVFEG
-377 GSNPQDTIWTG
+377 GSNPKDTIWTG

-400 TGEGSILSMNLN
+400 AGEGSILSMNLN

-426 ELTNLTFDADSTFSL
+426 ELTNLTFDADATFSL
-441 ISSETSIVNIS
+441 TSSDTSIVNIS
-452 NSVFKGSEN
+452 NSIFKGLNN
-461 KIDIGRVDLVASNSE
+461 KINVGKVDLVTTNSE
-476 FYKVN
+476 FYK
-481 ASFETTYNLI
+481 ASVAFGTTYNLI
-491 SEIKVDSCIFKRDVD
+491 SEIKLDSCIFKRDVD

-531 ENSSFEDFRGDGAVY
+531 ENSSFEDFKGDSAIY
-546 QNFNSVTGETN
+546 KNFNSVTGETN
-557 EPEINRDVGLATKEI
+557 EPEINKEVGVVTQGV

>member
-1 MKPEYTLEKV
+1 MKPEYILEKV
-11 EGKPTL
+11 EDKATL

-35 FDLKKH
+35 FDLKEGPT
-41 SWAYNSFVISQ
+41 AYDSFVISQ
-52 SDDQYIHN
+52 GDDEYIHN

-118 KKSDHAGIFFN
+118 KASDHVGIFFN

-170 IYAKSPIKEMSI
+170 IYAKSPIKEMNL

-203 KVINKVEAFN
+203 KVISSVKAINT
-213 ASFDRLSNAD
+213 SFGGLKEID
-223 NIVKAKIGVNK
+223 NIAIAKIGVNK

-254 HIDTF
+254 HIDSF
-259 SAKGATIFLDGNF
+259 SSKGATIFLDGNF

-321 ITNNGFVY
+321 ITNNGLVY

-342 FAYQNDKNQ
+342 FAYQNEKNQ
-351 SSLYFSGFTGKI
+351 SSSYF
-363 SGFTGKNSKMVFEE
+363 SGFTGKNSKMVFDE
-377 GSNPQDTIWTG
+377 GSNPQDTTWTG
-388 MVQDTHLKNCVV
+388 TVIDTHLKNCVV

-412 ISCPDIFT
+412 ISCLDIFT

-452 NSVFKGSEN
+452 NSIFKGSEN
-461 KIDIGRVDLVASNSE
+461 KINIGRVDLVASNSE

-521 SSSLSKVNLI
+521 SSSLSKVNLV
-531 ENSSFEDFRGDGAVY
+531 ENSSFEEFKGDSAIY
-546 QNFNSVTGETN
+546 KNFNSVTGETN
-557 EPEINRDVGLATKEI
+557 EPEISKDVGLATKEI

>member
-1 MKPEYTLEKV
+1 MKPEYILEEV
-11 EGKPTL
+11 EGKSTL

-35 FDLKKH
+35 FDLKEGPT
-41 SWAYNSFVISQ
+41 AYDSFVISQ
-52 SDDQYIHN
+52 SDDEYIHN

-118 KKSDHAGIFFN
+118 KASDHVGIFFN

-156 KLSSLYIKDANFST
+156 KLSSLYVKDANFST
-170 IYAKSPIKEMSI
+170 IYAKSPIKEMSL

-203 KVINKVEAFN
+203 KVISSVKAIN
-213 ASFDRLSNAD
+213 ASFGGLNESD
-223 NIVKAKIGVNK
+223 NIAIAKIGVNK

-259 SAKGATIFLDGNF
+259 SSKGATIFLDGNF

-321 ITNNGFVY
+321 ITNNGFVA
-329 TNDNFGKK
+329 TNDKFGKK

-351 SSLYFSGFTGKI
+351 SSSFF
-363 SGFTGKNSKMVFEE
+363 SGFTGKNSKMVFEG
-377 GSNPQDTIWTG
+377 GSNPQDTTWTG
-388 MVQDTHLKNCVV
+388 MVVDAHLKNCVV
-400 TGEGSILSMNLN
+400 TGDGSILAMNLN

-441 ISSETSIVNIS
+441 ISSDTSIVNIS
-452 NSVFKGSEN
+452 NSIFKGSEN
-461 KIDIGRVDLVASNSE
+461 KIDIGRVDFIASNSE

-531 ENSSFEDFRGDGAVY
+531 ENSSFEDFKGDSAIY
-546 QNFNSVTGETN
+546 QNFNSATGETSA
-557 EPEINRDVGLATKEI
+557 PKINGNVGVATQEV

>member
-1 MKPEYTLEKV
+1 MMKPEYTLEKV

-52 SDDQYIHN
+52 SDDKYIHN

-93 GKEGLSVVELPDEP
+93 GKEGLSIVELPDEP
-107 VTLLINKELDF
+107 VTLLINKALDF
-118 KKSDHAGIFFN
+118 KASDHAGIFFN

-144 TEFSLLYIAPVK
+144 IEFSLLYVAPVK
-156 KLSSLYIKDANFST
+156 KLSSLYVKDANFST
-170 IYAKSPIKEMSI
+170 IYAKSPIKEMSL

-248 DHTISG
+248 DHAISG
-254 HIDTF
+254 HIDSF
-259 SAKGATIFLDGNF
+259 SSKGATIFLDGNF

-321 ITNNGFVY
+321 ITNNGFVA
-329 TNDNFGKK
+329 THDKFGKK

-351 SSLYFSGFTGKI
+351 SSLYF

-400 TGEGSILSMNLN
+400 AGEGSILSMNLN

-426 ELTNLTFDADSTFSL
+426 ELTNLTFDADATFSL
-441 ISSETSIVNIS
+441 TSSDTSIVNIS
-452 NSVFKGSEN
+452 NSIFKGLNN
-461 KIDIGRVDLVASNSE
+461 KINIGKTDLVTTNSE

-531 ENSSFEDFRGDGAVY
+531 ENSSFEDFRGDGAIY
-546 QNFNSVTGETN
+546 KNFNSVTGETN
-557 EPEINRDVGLATKEI
+557 EPEINKDVGIATEGIEI
-572 ELL
+572 L

>member
-1 MKPEYTLEKV
+1 MMKPEYILEKV
-11 EGKPTL
+11 EDKATL

-35 FDLKKH
+35 FDLKEEPP
-41 SWAYNSFVISQ
+41 AYDSFVISQ
-52 SDDQYIHN
+52 SDDEYIHN

-107 VTLLINKELDF
+107 VTLLINKGLDF
-118 KKSDHAGIFFN
+118 KASDHAGIFFN

-144 TEFSLLYIAPVK
+144 TEFSLLYVAPVK
-156 KLSSLYIKDANFST
+156 KLSSLYIRDANFST
-170 IYAKSPIKEMSI
+170 IYAKSPIKEMSL

-203 KVINKVEAFN
+203 KVISSVKAIN
-213 ASFDRLSNAD
+213 ASFGGLNESD
-223 NIVKAKIGVNK
+223 NIAIAKIGVNK

-248 DHTISG
+248 DHAISG
-254 HIDTF
+254 HIDSF
-259 SAKGATIFLDGNF
+259 SSKGATIFLDGNF

-286 FTGTPAVRINNKDN
+286 FTGTPVVRINNKDN

-321 ITNNGFVY
+321 ITNNGFVA
-329 TNDNFGKK
+329 THDKFGKK

-342 FAYQNDKNQ
+342 FAYQNEKNQ
-351 SSLYFSGFTGKI
+351 SSSFF

-388 MVQDTHLKNCVV
+388 MVIDTHLKNCLV

-426 ELTNLTFDADSTFSL
+426 ELTNLTFDADGTFSL
-441 ISSETSIVNIS
+441 ISSDTSIVNIS
-452 NSVFKGSEN
+452 NSIFKGSEN
-461 KIDIGRVDLVASNSE
+461 KIDIGKVDLVASNSE
-476 FYKVN
+476 FYEVN
-481 ASFETTYNLI
+481 ASFESTYKLI

-546 QNFNSVTGETN
+546 QNFNSVTGETA

>member
-1 MKPEYTLEKV
+1 LRASQ
-11 EGKPTL
+11 TL

-41 SWAYNSFVISQ
+41 SWAYDSFVISQ
-52 SDDQYIHN
+52 SDDEYIHN

-107 VTLLINKELDF
+107 VTLLINKALDF
-118 KKSDHAGIFFN
+118 KASDHAGIFFN

-170 IYAKSPIKEMSI
+170 IYAKSPIKEMSL

-259 SAKGATIFLDGNF
+259 SSKGATIFLDGNF
-272 KIDAKKVEILFEGW
+272 KIDAKNVEILFEGW

-321 ITNNGFVY
+321 ITNNGFVA
-329 TNDNFGKK
+329 THDKFGKK

-351 SSLYFSGFTGKI
+351 SSSYF
-363 SGFTGKNSKMVFEE
+363 SGFTGKNSKMVFEG
-377 GSNPQDTIWTG
+377 GSNPQDTTWTG
-388 MVQDTHLKNCVV
+388 MVQDTHLKNCIVA
-400 TGEGSILSMNLN
+400 GEGSILSMNLN

-426 ELTNLTFDADSTFSL
+426 ELTNLTFDADGTFSL
-441 ISSETSIVNIS
+441 TSSDTSIVNIS
-452 NSVFKGSEN
+452 NSIFKGLNN
-461 KIDIGRVDLVASNSE
+461 KINVGKVDLVTTNSE

-481 ASFETTYNLI
+481 ASFGTTYNLI

-531 ENSSFEDFRGDGAVY
+531 ENSSFEDFRGDNAIY
-546 QNFNSVTGETN
+546 KNFNSVIGERA
-557 EPEINRDVGLATKEI
+557 EPEINKDVGLATKEI